1 MGPFLKKTCMLLLL
15 EAAVILLLYLQF
27 RKAGMPSPMTAEIN
41 TLIMGD
47 SRIQKAIDDARL
59 PASRNVA
66 VNGESLYFTYH
77 KLQDCLS
84 SQGAIR
90 RVVLGLGYHS
100 LSTACDN
107 NVDGREKV
115 EHDNS
120 AVYFNHLP
128 PMERK
133 RLALDHL
140 ANLPLFSAKVFNRT
154 MGLPGFKDGSDNY
167 WGGYFNEF
175 GRSCFS
181 REKTDVRLNF
191 LFDDHGQE
199 RWMSKIQTVYL
210 DSIIALCTRKNIEL
224 ILVNTPSHPYFLK
237 NVPASYREAYGRI
250 KKDPRIRFLD
260 FSDVPLDD
268 SSFLPDGDHV
278 SVKGSKLTAR
288 ILADSLKLVGHPLS
302 NGWHGCGM
310 ILADSQDAFW
320 IQ

>member
-1 MGPFLKKTCMLLLL
+1 MGRFLKKISTLLLL
-15 EAAVILLLYLQF
+15 EAAVILLVYLSVK
-27 RKAGMPSPMTAEIN
+27 KAAPPSPVTVEIN

-47 SRIQKAIDDARL
+47 SHIQKAIDDALL

-66 VNGESLYFTYH
+66 VNGESLYFTYN
-77 KLQDCLS
+77 KLADCLS
-84 SQGAIR
+84 SQNSIE
-90 RVVLGLGYHS
+90 RVVMGLGYHS

-128 PMERK
+128 PAEMK
-133 RLALDHL
+133 RLALGHL
-140 ANLPLFSAKVFNRT
+140 ANFPLFSAKVFNRT
-154 MGLPGFKDGSDNY
+154 LAPPGYKDGSDNY

-191 LFDDHGQE
+191 LFDDHGRE
-199 RWMSKIQTVYL
+199 RWMSKIQAVYL

-224 ILVNTPSHPYFLK
+224 ILVNTPSHPYFRR
-237 NVPASYREAYGRI
+237 NVPVSYREAYARI

-260 FSDVPLDD
+260 FSDIPLDD

-278 SVKGSKLTAR
+278 SVKGAR
-288 ILADSLKLVGHPLS
+288 VISGMLVDSLR
-302 NGWHGCGM
+302 
-310 ILADSQDAFW
+310 
-320 IQ
+320 